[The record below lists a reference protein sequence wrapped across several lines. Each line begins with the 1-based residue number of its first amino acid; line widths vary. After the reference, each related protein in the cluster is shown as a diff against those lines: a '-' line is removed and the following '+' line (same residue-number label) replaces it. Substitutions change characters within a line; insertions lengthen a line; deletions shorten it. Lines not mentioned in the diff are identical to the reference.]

1 MKKILLATVL
11 SLAPSVLLA
20 QSAVDAYQ
28 LSQGDLKGTARFMS
42 MGGAFGALGGDL
54 STLNQ
59 NPAGIG
65 VYRSSKVGVTFDL
78 NIQATKSNSDGFSL
92 KEDQVK
98 FYCPNFG
105 YVGTFKLNNNVMP
118 ILNMG
123 VSFSRTASF
132 DRIYRGG
139 MPNIATSMSNY
150 IADFS
155 NGYAPGELDLTTDY
169 NPYFDY
175 NVNADWLS
183 ILAYN
188 TYLINPIGNT
198 SNYNGLYKYDA
209 NGNPITAGDAMFSV
223 REQGYADE
231 YSINLGGNF
240 VDMVYWGVGL
250 GITDLEYTRYA
261 YYDENL
267 ADARVI
273 ELREVGNND
282 YEEYEVNGNA
292 SFALD
297 NYKHVSGTG
306 YNFKAGL
313 IVKPINELRL
323 GFAVHTP
330 TYYDLRHDYKAELDY
345 QYLQEPEF
353 SDYTE
358 IAVFDSKL
366 RTPWKIMA
374 SVAGVIG
381 GRAIVSFD
389 YEYDAYN
396 DMVVKDDYGYTYD
409 DVTTDINRYF
419 KGQNIFRIGA
429 EYRITPKFS
438 VRAGY
443 NYQMSN
449 VKDAAANSSDYI
461 ATSGTD
467 PSYTFDNKTQYVT
480 CGVGYRTG
488 GFYID
493 AAYVY
498 KNRES
503 RYHAF
508 SRFDSGSD
516 VFSYNLPPNEPMTPT
531 ATIKDNNSSIV
542 LSIGYK
548 F

>member
-11 SLAPSVLLA
+11 SIAPSVLFA
-20 QSAVDAYQ
+20 QSAIDAYQ
-28 LSQGDLKGTARFMS
+28 LTQGELKGTARFMS

-54 STLNQ
+54 STLTQ

-65 VYRSSKVGVTFDL
+65 VYRSSEVGVTFDL
-78 NIQATKSNSDGFSL
+78 NFQATKSNSDGYSL
-92 KEDQVK
+92 KEDQTK

-105 YVGTFKLNNNVMP
+105 YVGTVKLNNNVMP
-118 ILNMG
+118 IFNWG
-123 VSFSRTASF
+123 VSYSRSASF

-139 MPNIATSMSNY
+139 MPNISTSLSNY
-150 IADFS
+150 IANFS
-155 NGYAPGELDLTTDY
+155 SGYAPDELNMTSDY
-169 NPYFDY
+169 NPYWDY

-188 TYLINPIGNT
+188 TYLINPIGF
-198 SNYNGLYKYDA
+198 SSDYNGLYKYD
-209 NGNPITAGDAMFSV
+209 NQGNPITAGDAMFSV
-223 REQGYADE
+223 REQGYVDE
-231 YSINLGGNF
+231 YSINFGGNF

-250 GITDLEYTRYA
+250 GITDLGYSRYT

-273 ELREVGNND
+273 AIE
-282 YEEYEVNGNA
+282 EVNENEYIEQETTGNA
-292 SFALD
+292 YYALE

-306 YNFKAGL
+306 YNFKVGL

-323 GFAVHTP
+323 GLAVHTP
-330 TYYDLRHDYKAELDY
+330 TYYDLRQDYDAELNY
-345 QYLQEPEF
+345 QYLEEPEYLERT
-353 SDYTE
+353 DV
-358 IAVFDSKL
+358 AVFDYKL

-374 SVAGVIG
+374 SAAGVIG

-389 YEYDAYN
+389 YEYNAYN

-409 DVTTDINRYF
+409 DVTGDIDRYF

-449 VKDAAANSSDYI
+449 VKDAAANGSEYI
-461 ATSGTD
+461 YTSGTD

-480 CGVGYRTG
+480 CGLGYRTG

-503 RYHAF
+503 EYHAF
-508 SRFDSGSD
+508 TNFDG
-516 VFSYNLPPNEPMTPT
+516 YEAPK
-531 ATIKDNNSSIV
+531 ATIKDNNNSIV
-542 LSIGYK
+542 LSVGYK

>member
-11 SLAPSVLLA
+11 SVAPTMLFA
-20 QSAVDAYQ
+20 QSAIDAYQ

-54 STLNQ
+54 STLIQ

-65 VYRSSKVGVTFDL
+65 VYRSSEVGVTLDF
-78 NIQATKSNSDGFSL
+78 NFQATESNSYGYSL
-92 KEDQVK
+92 NEDQTKV
-98 FYCPNFG
+98 YCPNFG
-105 YVGTFKLNNNVMP
+105 YVGSTKLNNDVMP
-118 ILNMG
+118 IFNWG
-123 VSFSRTASF
+123 ISYGRTASF

-150 IADFS
+150 VANIS
-155 NGYAPGELDLTTDY
+155 NGYTPDELNMTSDY
-169 NPYFDY
+169 NPYWDY

-188 TYLINPIGNT
+188 SYMINPIGGT
-198 SNYNGLYKYDA
+198 SNYNGLYKYD
-209 NGNPITAGDAMFSV
+209 NQGNPITAGDAMFSV
-223 REQGYADE
+223 REQGYVDE
-231 YSINLGGNF
+231 YSINFGGNF

-250 GITDLEYTRYA
+250 GITDLQYVKYA
-261 YYDENL
+261 YYDEEL
-267 ADARVI
+267 VDARVV
-273 ELREVGNND
+273 EVTENG
-282 YEEYEVNGNA
+282 EYEVNGDA
-292 SFALD
+292 YFALD

-313 IVKPINELRL
+313 IVKPINELRFGL
-323 GFAVHTP
+323 AVHTP
-330 TYYDLRHDYKAELDY
+330 TYYDLRHDFDAKSKYR
-345 QYLQEPEF
+345 YLAEPEY

-358 IAVFDSKL
+358 VAVFDSKL

-374 SVAGVIG
+374 SAAGVIG
-381 GRAIVSFD
+381 GRAILSFD

-396 DMVVKDDYGYTYD
+396 DMVVKDDMGYTDNYVAD
-409 DVTTDINRYF
+409 DIDRYF
-419 KGQNIFRIGA
+419 KGQNIFRVGA

-449 VKDAAANSSDYI
+449 VKENAANGSEYI
-461 ATSGTD
+461 YTSGTD

-480 CGVGYRTG
+480 CGLGYRTG

-503 RYHAF
+503 EYHAF
-508 SRFDSGSD
+508 TNFDG
-516 VFSYNLPPNEPMTPT
+516 YEAPK
-531 ATIKDNNSSIV
+531 ATIKDNNNSLV